1 MQNEGQN
8 RILDSVVFLLGA
20 GKDGER
26 RVDRQ
31 LEFLDFEGVRAE
43 RLEVL
48 GMVRVFRKL
57 GDGVVDEN

>member
-8 RILDSVVFLLGA
+8 GILDSVVFLLGA
-20 GKDGER
+20 GEDGER

-31 LEFLDFEGVRAE
+31 LEFLDFEGVGAE
-43 RLEVL
+43 RLKVL